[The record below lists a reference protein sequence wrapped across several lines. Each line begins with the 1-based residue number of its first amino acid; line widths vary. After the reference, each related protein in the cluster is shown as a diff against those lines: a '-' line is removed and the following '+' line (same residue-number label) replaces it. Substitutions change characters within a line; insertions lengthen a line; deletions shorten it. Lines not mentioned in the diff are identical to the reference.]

1 MVALHFKT
9 RSRRG
14 ENKEEEEE
22 EKEEEEEE
30 GEGGIKIIALTSATT
45 LWQDNSQVGW
55 LPGI

>member
-14 ENKEEEEE
+14 ENKEEEE
-22 EKEEEEEE
+22 EEEEEE